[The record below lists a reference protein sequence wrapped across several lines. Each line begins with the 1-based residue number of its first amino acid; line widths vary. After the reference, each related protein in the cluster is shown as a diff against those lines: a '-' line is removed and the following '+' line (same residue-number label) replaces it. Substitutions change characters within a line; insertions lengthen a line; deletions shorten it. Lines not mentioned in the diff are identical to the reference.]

1 MTDAE
6 KLSVLKQDLQQMTTA
21 NDALLMN
28 LLRQAKSAIE
38 TEGITLTEGDIGSD
52 MMVIQY
58 AAYLFRK
65 RAAPET
71 EMPRFLRW
79 NMNNTLFKQKGS
91 ENDV

>member
-79 NMNNTLFKQKGS
+79 NMNNMLFRQKGS
-91 ENDV
+91 GQ

>member
-38 TEGITLTEGDIGSD
+38 TEGITLIEGDIESD

-79 NMNNTLFKQKGS
+79 NMNNMLFRQKGS
-91 ENDV
+91 GQ